1 MIIMIFLFSILFLNF
16 YVFIVL
22 ISSFKTDFIRRRF
35 YQKNKKIFRNRH
47 FDSEPEFASSLKQI
61 R

>member
-35 YQKNKKIFRNRH
+35 YQKNKKIPRNRH
-47 FDSEPEFASSLKQI
+47 FDSKPEFASSLKQI